1 MILINYNISFLVT
14 MNNNSNY
21 TIYWKHVDIF
31 YIIWNRRGLSQW
43 HLFILYC
50 IYVIHIH
57 TKSAFLHLH
66 FLSSQWAVA
75 FTVAKSFVHAMSCHI
90 QLIIFPY
97 ITKRW
102 WYCRCGLWACSSD
115 ICSSYF
121 FRRSKVWSIL
131 HHGLVGPSSE

>member
-1 MILINYNISFLVT
+1 MWLWIIIVIIPFIGNMLIYLILFEIGGDFHSD
-14 MNNNSNY
+14 
-21 TIYWKHVDIF
+21 IY
-31 YIIWNRRGLSQW
+31 
-43 HLFILYC
+43 LYC

-66 FLSSQWAVA
+66 FLSSHWAVA